1 MTASGPADR
10 QRKPAAR
17 SVITIPNLL
26 SLLRLG
32 LTPLF
37 LISIVSG
44 RPQISLLIFALAGI
58 TDALDGWIAR
68 AYGLQSRLGA
78 YLDPVADKLLL
89 TCAYVAL
96 AIPGLRP
103 GVIIPAWVTVMVIAR
118 DVIIVVVALVLYVA
132 TGRSRFPPTR
142 LSKVN
147 TITQVVTANLVLAS
161 SVWRLFETVAEWAI
175 WAVVAT
181 TLASGIAY
189 IFLVNKLAGERRA
202 DEADGKIEA
211 APGRADTAD
220 VR

>member
-1 MTASGPADR
+1 
-10 QRKPAAR
+10 
-17 SVITIPNLL
+17 VITVPNLL

-44 RPQISLLIFALAGI
+44 RPAMALLIFVLAGV

-78 YLDPVADKLLL
+78 YLDPMADKLLL

-96 AIPGLRP
+96 ALPGLR
-103 GVIIPAWVTVMVIAR
+103 GGTLIPAWVTVMVIAR
-118 DVIIVVVALVLYVA
+118 DVIIVVVALVLYLA

-147 TITQVVTANLVLAS
+147 TIAQVATAILVLAS
-161 SVWRLFETVAEWAI
+161 SVWSRLEDAAEWAI
-175 WAVVAT
+175 WVVVAT

-189 IFLVNKLAGERRA
+189 IFLVNRLAGERHAGRPTA
-202 DEADGKIEA
+202 EPHGAHAATPDDETVDV
-211 APGRADTAD
+211 AP
-220 VR
+220 